1 MRVLHFADL
10 HIGVENY
17 GKTDPQSG
25 LSTRLRDFLK
35 SLDEVV
41 DYALDHEV
49 DLVVLAGDAY
59 KGRDPSQTH
68 QRELASRLARLSS
81 EGVPV
86 FLLVG
91 NHDLPYAMGKA
102 TAIEIFHTLPVPHLY
117 VGDQLQTYH
126 VTTRKG
132 PIQVL
137 ALPWPRRS
145 GLLSRE
151 EARGLTI
158 EQVTQ
163 EIEDRFARG
172 IEENVARLNPSVPAI
187 LAGHVTI
194 NGAVTSTER
203 SMMLGQD
210 HVLLPSVVHK
220 PQLDYVALG
229 HLHKHQI
236 LREDPIVVY
245 SGSLE
250 RVDFSEEKDTKGFCL
265 VDLEPS
271 APPGKRLRDFQF
283 QQVGARPFL
292 TIDVKVPPEDP
303 DPTATVLREIM
314 RSNLTDSIVRLRVS
328 LPAGLD
334 AQLRDGE
341 LRTALSSAHYVA
353 AISKETE
360 HERRTRIPAG
370 VGDGLMPMDAMRV
383 YLESRNF
390 DDQRREK
397 ILRYAEDLVNA
408 ELMDEE
414 PS

>member
-163 EIEDRFARG
+163 EIEDRFAPGHRRERG
-172 IEENVARLNPSVPAI
+172 S
-187 LAGHVTI
+187 
-194 NGAVTSTER
+194 
-203 SMMLGQD
+203 
-210 HVLLPSVVHK
+210 
-220 PQLDYVALG
+220 
-229 HLHKHQI
+229 
-236 LREDPIVVY
+236 
-245 SGSLE
+245 
-250 RVDFSEEKDTKGFCL
+250 
-265 VDLEPS
+265 
-271 APPGKRLRDFQF
+271 
-283 QQVGARPFL
+283 ARPL
-292 TIDVKVPPEDP
+292 GPGDP
-303 DPTATVLREIM
+303 GGPR
-314 RSNLTDSIVRLRVS
+314 
-328 LPAGLD
+328 
-334 AQLRDGE
+334 
-341 LRTALSSAHYVA
+341 H
-353 AISKETE
+353 
-360 HERRTRIPAG
+360 H
-370 VGDGLMPMDAMRV
+370 
-383 YLESRNF
+383 
-390 DDQRREK
+390 QRRRHQHRA
-397 ILRYAEDLVNA
+397 LHDARTGPRPASQRGPQA
-408 ELMDEE
+408 
-414 PS
+414 PA